1 SNVSVSELVLR
12 KYVLRRFKDRDA
24 ERERDPKGPRMAVRS
39 QGRPPCLSHPP
50 PARPAAR
57 GRGVQPATCRLGAC
71 HPLPTFREGRPRPRP
86 WGPGSRSGAGAHG
99 GSQGAPPGGH
109 MCVRRYLV
117 GLTFCTCYLAS
128 YLTNKNENYQ
138 GEVGK
143 NILKWQTLIGGL
155 LLHVSWKL
163 GWTEINSSSRSDV
176 LMWLPASVLF
186 VGIIYAGSRAL
197 SRLAIPVFLT
207 LHNVAEVIISGHQ
220 KCFQKEK
227 ISPAKICSALF
238 LLAAAGCLPF
248 NDPQFDPDGYFWAVI
263 HVFCVACW
271 AQHSLKP
278 SKVVLVSPSW
288 LWVTLGGRR
297 GPAPCGFCVGCPV
310 PVTHTPLFSGAY
322 KILQKPPK
330 PNALSDIDQQ
340 YLNYI
345 FSVVLLAFASHPT
358 GDLLSV
364 LDFPFL
370 YFYRFHGSCCASG
383 FLGFFLM
390 LSTVRLKS
398 LMAPGQCAAWI
409 FFAKV
414 RKREGL
420 GKLLPQEP
428 L

>member
-1 SNVSVSELVLR
+1 
-12 KYVLRRFKDRDA
+12 
-24 ERERDPKGPRMAVRS
+24 
-39 QGRPPCLSHPP
+39 
-50 PARPAAR
+50 
-57 GRGVQPATCRLGAC
+57 
-71 HPLPTFREGRPRPRP
+71 
-86 WGPGSRSGAGAHG
+86 
-99 GSQGAPPGGH
+99 

-117 GLTFCTCYLAS
+117 GFTFCTCYLAS
-128 YLTNKNENYQ
+128 YLTNKYVLSVLKFTYPTLFQ
-138 GEVGK
+138 G
-143 NILKWQTLIGGL
+143 WQTLIGGL

-197 SRLAIPVFLT
+197 SRLVIPVFLT
-207 LHNVAEVIISGHQ
+207 LHNVAEVIICGHQ

-227 ISPAKICSALF
+227 TSPAKICSALL

-263 HVFCVACW
+263 HVFCV
-271 AQHSLKP
+271 
-278 SKVVLVSPSW
+278 
-288 LWVTLGGRR
+288 
-297 GPAPCGFCVGCPV
+297 
-310 PVTHTPLFSGAY
+310 GAY
-322 KILQKPPK
+322 KILQKSQK

-390 LSTVRLKS
+390 FSTVKLKS

-409 FFAKV
+409 FFAKPPAW
-414 RKREGL
+414 R
-420 GKLLPQEP
+420 PW
-428 L
+428 